1 MKLNICITIYLIN
14 QIYFKCKNNLF
25 SLSTHVCF
33 CILIWSCTL
42 QRNLHAAEVTIN
54 SCRGEITVSY
64 PPPQKKMS
72 VVRKYFH
79 VVGFL
84 IALDSTIENRSPDF
98 TSTSADYLSEDN
110 STTLV
115 LTSEFTPIY
124 HMVSSS
130 ILPLLK
136 SSTSFDE
143 ATTSSTGS
151 ITLCR

>member
-1 MKLNICITIYLIN
+1 MK
-14 QIYFKCKNNLF
+14 F
-25 SLSTHVCF
+25 
-33 CILIWSCTL
+33 
-42 QRNLHAAEVTIN
+42 
-54 SCRGEITVSY
+54 
-64 PPPQKKMS
+64 
-72 VVRKYFH
+72 FH

-84 IALDSTIENRSPDF
+84 IALDSTIEDRSPDF

-115 LTSEFTPIY
+115 LSSEFTPTY

-143 ATTSSTGS
+143 ATTFSTGS
-151 ITLCR
+151 ITLCRYFVDKRYRFFFKLALYTILESDVSKLKHFSAYTIYLSHIKARITRQ